1 MSVETEQIEPSPEA
15 VVETEQ
21 VVEQAAPND
30 DAAFLAGFNGVTT
43 GEEEAQP
50 EPEPEPEA
58 EPEPVRIAGYTEDE
72 LKALFAKVG
81 EVDRLKEREAKIW
94 GTIGSMKQ
102 AQESRGSSKITKE
115 SFKRTAAEFPEMAEM
130 LADDLSQLSIPSG
143 GFDSSAVERIIEERL
158 EKERKTSE
166 VKLLSVMH
174 PDWQRVVQEPEF
186 QTWKSTLPPEKQDV
200 LDNGWD
206 ALSIGEGLSTFKE
219 WKSKTTQTA
228 ESKRKRLEQAI
239 APKTASR
246 VAPVQTAEDAF
257 MNGFKSVR
265 GVK

>member
-21 VVEQAAPND
+21 VVEQAAPSD

-72 LKALFAKVG
+72 LKALLAKVS

-102 AQESRGSSKITKE
+102 SQESRGSSKITKE

-130 LADDLSQLSIPSG
+130 LAEDLSQLSMPS
-143 GFDSSAVERIIEERL
+143 GFDSSSVERIIEQRIGEER
-158 EKERKTSE
+158 RANQVTI
-166 VKLLSVMH
+166 LSVIH

-186 QTWKSTLPPEKQDV
+186 QTWKASLPPEKQDV

-219 WKSKTTQTA
+219 WKSKTTQAA

-257 MNGFKSVR
+257 MAGFKSVR